1 MDQIEFP
8 KNIGRLTRKHLTGD
22 RRNSNDS
29 VYWLNRSSRYSK
41 KYHALRN
48 IEFTVRP
55 MAKNTFRVLVNNQR
69 FDEAYSY
76 EDASIILIRAFDR
89 ECIRAGIDSAS
100 PRFYSTLDEGLP
112 TRRRP

>member
-1 MDQIEFP
+1 MDRIEFP
-8 KNIGRLTRKHLTGD
+8 KDIGRLTRKHLTGV
-22 RRNSNDS
+22 RRDNNDT

-41 KYHALRN
+41 KYHPLRN

-69 FDEAYSY
+69 YDEAYCY
-76 EDASIILIRAFDR
+76 EDASIILMRAFDH
-89 ECIRAGIDSAS
+89 ECIRAGIESAS
-100 PRFYSTLDEGLP
+100 PRFYSTMGEGLP